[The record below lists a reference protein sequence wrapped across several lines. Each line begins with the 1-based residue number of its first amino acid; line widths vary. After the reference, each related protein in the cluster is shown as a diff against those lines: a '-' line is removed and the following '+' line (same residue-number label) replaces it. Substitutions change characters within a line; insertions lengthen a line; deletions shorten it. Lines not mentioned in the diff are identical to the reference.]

1 MKKLFPETKNLWS
14 SKPWWL
20 WTIIIIVS
28 IYLIGGIVFGF
39 MIYAGHKT
47 DKATRFAA
55 KIYPFPVAWA
65 GATPIWA
72 NQYYQQLGYVEKFA
86 QASQQQ
92 LPTTN
97 VLRTQLIDQLVQ
109 TKIIEKQ
116 AAKNKITVSK
126 DEVNSAYQK
135 LADQNGGDSEI
146 QKTLKEM
153 YGMNVS
159 EFKKLI
165 KDQLLIEKIQSNLLT
180 RVDAEHILIKDENTA
195 NDVLNKVKNNEK
207 SFEDLAKEYSED
219 SGTKDNGGDLGWFNR
234 GQMVEAFENA
244 AFALDKGQVTDQL
257 VKTDYGYHIIKVID
271 KSGTIDKS
279 YDNWFNDIKAQTKI
293 HEWTEANK
301 GITITILV
309 VITLI
314 VLGAIGWAVLYLDV
328 KK

>member
-1 MKKLFPETKNLWS
+1 MKKLFNTKNLWS

-20 WTIIIIVS
+20 WTIIILVS
-28 IYLIGGIVFGF
+28 IYLIGGVVFAF
-39 MIYAGHKT
+39 MIYTGHKT

-55 KIYPFPVAWA
+55 KIYPFPIAWA

-86 QASQQQ
+86 QSSQQQ
-92 LPTTN
+92 LPASN
-97 VLRTQLIDQLVQ
+97 ELRAQLIDQLVQ

-116 AAKNKITVSK
+116 ASKNKITVTK
-126 DEVNSAYQK
+126 AEVDSAYQK

-195 NDVLNKVKNNEK
+195 NDVLNKLKNNEK

-234 GQMVEAFENA
+234 GQMVKEFENA
-244 AFALDKGQVTDQL
+244 AFALNKGQATDQL

-279 YDNWFNDIKAQTKI
+279 YDDWFNDIKTQIKI

-309 VITLI
+309 LVTLI
-314 VLGAIGWAVLYLDV
+314 VLGAIGWAVLYLNV